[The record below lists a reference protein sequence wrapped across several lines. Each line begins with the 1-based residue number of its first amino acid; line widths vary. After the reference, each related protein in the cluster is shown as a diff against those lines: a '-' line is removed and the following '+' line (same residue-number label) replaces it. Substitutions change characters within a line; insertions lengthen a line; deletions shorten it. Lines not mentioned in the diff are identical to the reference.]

1 MPKEAQDLRVHG
13 ISFEDAVK
21 RIAAPRLPATKAVQK
36 SAKNALV
43 GRGKR
48 LKRKG

>member
-21 RIAAPRLPATKAVQK
+21 RMTATPPMPSIKAAQK
-36 SAKNALV
+36 SAK
-43 GRGKR
+43 KP
-48 LKRKG
+48 KRKK